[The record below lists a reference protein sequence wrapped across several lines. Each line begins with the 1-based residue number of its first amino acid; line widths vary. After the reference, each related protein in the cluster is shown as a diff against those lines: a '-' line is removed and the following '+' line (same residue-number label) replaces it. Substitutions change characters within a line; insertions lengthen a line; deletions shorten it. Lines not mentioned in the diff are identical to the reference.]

1 MKIKIPKTIKVG
13 GFDYRITFDLVND
26 EEGSK
31 WGWWRNFPQ
40 EIELSKEAPEQRR
53 SHTFIHELL
62 HAIDDTYLGNKLSED
77 EVIGLTTGLHQILEQ
92 LGIRFVKG

>member
-1 MKIKIPKTIKVG
+1 MRVKIPDTIRIG
-13 GFDYRITFDLVND
+13 GFDYKITFDLINN
-26 EEGSK
+26 EEGSN

-40 EIELSKEAPEQRR
+40 KIELSKEAPAQRR

-77 EVIGLTTGLHQILEQ
+77 DVIGLTTGLHQVLEQ
-92 LGIRFVKG
+92 LGVRFVK